1 MPASLVFW
9 SLKAGRAKVQGYL
22 GYKTTTTTNGFALSP
37 PVSKDLS
44 LEK

>member
-1 MPASLVFW
+1 VFW

-22 GYKTTTTTNGFALSP
+22 GYKTTTTTKNGFALSP